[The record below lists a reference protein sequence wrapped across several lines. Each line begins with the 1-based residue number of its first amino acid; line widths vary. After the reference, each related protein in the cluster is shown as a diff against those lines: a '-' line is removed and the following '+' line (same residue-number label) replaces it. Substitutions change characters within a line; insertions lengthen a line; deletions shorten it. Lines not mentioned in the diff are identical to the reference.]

1 MRFFS
6 YFTVLFVVILVV
18 FAIALI
24 AIYRDVKLQAIQELN
39 TRQMVHARQA
49 SQGIQNQME
58 YIVSTLDLLARLPD
72 HRHGRRRK
80 EDHERLPVPFTPTR

>member
-1 MRFFS
+1 MKFLKYFFLL
-6 YFTVLFVVILVV
+6 FIVVLVTLSVALV
-18 FAIALI
+18 

-49 SQGIQNQME
+49 SQGIQNHMD
-58 YIVSTLDLLARLPD
+58 YIIGTLNLLATPPPD

-80 EDHERLPVPFTPTR
+80 EDPG